1 MLKKIALAGLF
12 AITFAVGM
20 GAAQARTSSVEDPST
35 PQSLCPCRLC
45 LR

>member
-20 GAAQARTSSVEDPST
+20 GSASSAAATSKRAPHYF
-35 PQSLCPCRLC
+35 CGAGRIC
-45 LR
+45 